1 VFTVVRRLPDGLHI
15 LDGEWPDIKYPI
27 IAGHDVVGWEDTVK
41 FRSGRIIG
49 AAVLKP

>member
-27 IAGHDVVGWEDTVK
+27 NAGHDVVGWEDTVK

-49 AAVLKP
+49 AAVLQP